1 MIRSSYFAPAPAPA
15 VATALPSSVV
25 ANNVYVPNNA
35 AFLPPTV
42 HPQQHPPPTLAP
54 ASQVLQEFKCDS
66 CQYKSFRVSDVE
78 LHKRLLLLLLLLFE
92 YETTERFFFRSV
104 HPQTGGLSTS
114 TLSSDLGFVY
124 PQQQANPST
133 LPTSSRTSSTS
144 SFRGAFP
151 CDRCSASF
159 SQKAHLEGHRQAFHS
174 GDKV

>member
-92 YETTERFFFRSV
+92 YETTERFF
-104 HPQTGGLSTS
+104 
-114 TLSSDLGFVY
+114 
-124 PQQQANPST
+124 
-133 LPTSSRTSSTS
+133 
-144 SFRGAFP
+144 
-151 CDRCSASF
+151 
-159 SQKAHLEGHRQAFHS
+159 
-174 GDKV
+174 